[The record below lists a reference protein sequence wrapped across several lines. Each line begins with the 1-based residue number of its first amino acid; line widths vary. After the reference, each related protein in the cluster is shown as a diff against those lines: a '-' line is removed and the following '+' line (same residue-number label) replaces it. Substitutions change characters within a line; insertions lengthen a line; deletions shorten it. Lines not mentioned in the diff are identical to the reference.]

1 MWISRDGKCWLSP
14 STFIQM
20 LMHLF
25 LSQTCMEHDPSQA
38 LQVSIVV
45 KGRGM
50 NPHGQLWGKTFPGWE
65 YRMPRGL
72 DGLSGATERGVEVE
86 ERKCQLMVCEF
97 FIALVL
103 LSLAS
108 ACTVCP
114 SYPPQEWCWAEPSSI
129 SPQCGVVHLV
139 KVSGHCPSPV
149 RKDTIEEG
157 CRGKDEYL

>member
-1 MWISRDGKCWLSP
+1 MRCEYPGMVNVDFLLPHSFKCSCIY
-14 STFIQM
+14 SS
-20 LMHLF
+20 HKHA
-25 LSQTCMEHDPSQA
+25 MEHDPSQA

-97 FIALVL
+97 FLPLML
-103 LSLAS
+103 LTQLS

-114 SYPPQEWCWAEPSSI
+114 SYLSQEWCWAEPSSI
-129 SPQCGVVHLV
+129 SPQCGVVQLV
-139 KVSGHCPSPV
+139 KVRGPCPLYQ
-149 RKDTIEEG
+149 R
-157 CRGKDEYL
+157 LL